1 MLWGTSRGLQMQ
13 YMRTGETEGGAY
25 DKRGFTYLASLGY
38 SDSGECSARPMGPML
53 VPELLDLKLTV
64 FRPGK

>member
-1 MLWGTSRGLQMQ
+1 MQ

-38 SDSGECSARPMGPML
+38 SDSGECIVRPMGPSAC
-53 VPELLDLKLTV
+53 
-64 FRPGK
+64 FRTAGSETYCLPTRQVTLECSAV

>member
-1 MLWGTSRGLQMQ
+1 MGDEQGIADAIYEGW
-13 YMRTGETEGGAY
+13 ETERGAF

-38 SDSGECSARPMGPML
+38 SDSGECSVRPMGPML